1 MEKNT
6 IVKKQVRGF
15 TLIEL
20 LIVIGILAILA
31 TVTLLVLNPAQMFAQ
46 ARDSQRISDLNSLK
60 SAIALYTS
68 TVSLPNLSDT
78 AGTNCATKI
87 WGTIGTSTPN
97 GTINR
102 VFADATKTA
111 FLGAPATTTVGI
123 NGWVPV
129 KLSDTAGGSPISALP
144 FDPTNFSVTTFSN
157 TNELYAYFYTCST
170 TGLVFELNATLEST
184 RYSNGG
190 TDDKESTDGGDRT
203 WLYET
208 GTALNL

>member
-1 MEKNT
+1 MNKVNT
-6 IVKKQVRGF
+6 KKGF

-46 ARDSQRISDLNSLK
+46 ARDSQRISDLNTIK

-68 TVSLPNLSDT
+68 TVTTPYLSDT

-87 WGTIGTSTPN
+87 WGTIGTSSPSS
-97 GTINR
+97 GTIIATR
-102 VFADATKTA
+102 VFADTNKTA
-111 FLGAPATTTVGI
+111 FIGSPATTTVGI

-129 KLSDTAGGSPISALP
+129 ALADTAGGSPISSLP
-144 FDPTNFSVTTFSN
+144 LDPTSPSATTFSN
-157 TNELYAYFYTCST
+157 TNATYAYFYTCST

-190 TDDKESTDGGDRT
+190 TDDKESSDGGDRT

-208 GTALNL
+208 GSALNL